1 MSPRFPQPDVT
12 RGRSVD
18 VYSTMD
24 VIRRTRSLVFAGV
37 GLGVLVGGVGGRL
50 AMLILRLTS
59 PDSVTGVI
67 SDDGFEIGQV
77 TLLGTLGLLVFAAV
91 FGLIGAAAYAL
102 VRPWLIGPPWFRN
115 LTCALGAGAVVGSA
129 LIHADGVDFTLLKP
143 TWLAIALFVAIPA
156 SFGALIGPVLAWCD
170 RPSSWV
176 NVGKYRPWILLVVAL
191 AVSPANIVLAAS
203 IAVVMMVWRVIR
215 GPLQGLGR
223 NGVVRLV
230 VRGAWL
236 AIALLGLTVLLQDI
250 QEIRDL
256 V

>member
-1 MSPRFPQPDVT
+1 
-12 RGRSVD
+12 
-18 VYSTMD
+18 
-24 VIRRTRSLVFAGV
+24 
-37 GLGVLVGGVGGRL
+37 
-50 AMLILRLTS
+50 MLILRLTS

-77 TLLGTLGLLVFAAV
+77 TLLGTLGLIVFAAV

-102 VRPWLIGPPWFRN
+102 VRPWLIGPPWFQN
-115 LTCALGAGAVVGSA
+115 VTCALGAGAVVGSA

-156 SFGALIGPVLAWCD
+156 GFGALIGPVLSWCD
-170 RPSSWV
+170 RPTSWV
-176 NVGKYRPWILLVVAL
+176 NVGTYRPWILLVVAL

-203 IAVVMMVWRVIR
+203 IAVVMTVWRVVR
-215 GPLQGLGR
+215 GPLLGLGQI
-223 NGVVRLV
+223 GVVRLV

-250 QEIRDL
+250 QEIQDL